1 MTEKFVRETLKNYRE
16 VDVRARHIAEL
27 INLSGDWIDSIN
39 FDNENEITYIMG
51 DSYCGYIDYE
61 TYYIPLKYLWMNDE
75 DILKD
80 YEEMK
85 RKEREEQLMMEK
97 VREEAKQA
105 AMEREERAT
114 YERLKAKFE
123 NE

>member
-1 MTEKFVRETLKNYRE
+1 MDEKFVREAIKYYDAVDIRARE
-16 VDVRARHIAEL
+16 VL
-27 INLSGDWIDSIN
+27 IKLGLEIGWVDKIEFDEEEIN
-39 FDNENEITYIMG
+39 YTLAWNCCNETNY
-51 DSYCGYIDYE
+51 DYE
-61 TYYIPLKYLWMNDE
+61 TLPLKYLWMDDKDVVE
-75 DILKD
+75 D
-80 YEEMK
+80 YVEMK
-85 RKEREEQLMMEK
+85 RKEREEQLRMEK